1 MRRVSWGP
9 ALLATL
15 SIQGTAVAAGALVGS
30 YFGWDCAQSVL
41 AGGFA
46 LWLPNAAL
54 AAYLWARAR
63 VVRVLGVGVFLAGE
77 GLKLA
82 ASIALLVGTARALGD
97 AAVWP
102 GILAGIFLALKGQW
116 LAVWF
121 TRNL

>member
-1 MRRVSWGP
+1 MRRVAFGP
-9 ALLATL
+9 ALVVTL
-15 SIQGTAVAAGALVGS
+15 STQGAAVVAGAIVGS

-82 ASIALLVGTARALGD
+82 ASIALLVGAVRALGE

-121 TRNL
+121 TRNI

>member
-1 MRRVSWGP
+1 MRRVTWGP
-9 ALLATL
+9 ALVATL
-15 SIQGTAVAAGALVGS
+15 SIQGAAVAVGALAGS
-30 YFGWDCAQSVL
+30 YFGWDCSQSVL

-82 ASIALLVGTARALGD
+82 ATVALLLGSLRALGD
-97 AAVWP
+97 ATVWP
-102 GILAGIFLALKGQW
+102 GILAGVFIALKGQW

>member
-1 MRRVSWGP
+1 MRRVTWGP
-9 ALLATL
+9 ALVATL
-15 SIQGTAVAAGALVGS
+15 SIQGAAVAVGALAGS
-30 YFGWDCAQSVL
+30 YFGWDCSQSVL

-77 GLKLA
+77 GLKLT
-82 ASIALLVGTARALGD
+82 ASIALLVGAVRALGD

-102 GILAGIFLALKGQW
+102 GVLAGIFLALKGQW

-121 TRNL
+121 TRNM

>member
-1 MRRVSWGP
+1 MGRVTWGP
-9 ALLATL
+9 ALVATL
-15 SIQGTAVAAGALVGS
+15 SIQGAAVIAGAVAGS
-30 YFGWDCAQSVL
+30 YFGWDCTRSVL

-46 LWLPNAAL
+46 LWIPNAAL

-63 VVRVLGVGVFLAGE
+63 IVRVLGVGVFLAGE

-82 ASIALLVGTARALGD
+82 ASIALLVGAVRALGD
-97 AAVWP
+97 ATVWP
-102 GILAGIFLALKGQW
+102 GILAGMFLALKAQW